1 MTTARRAATAP
12 PSPSPRLAAR
22 RSASGA
28 FASSSSKRWRAS
40 SDDVSKRRRAKTA
53 ADEDDAAH
61 DARDDDDDDDDDD
74 ASRRSKATTRRAF
87 LSAASFAPLLANA
100 ASSSVAVA
108 APASASTSAIASSS
122 LPEQRADALA
132 PSSGARLS
140 PLRASSASS
149 IRIPMTLEGG
159 TYVVRYTIGDASVR
173 GVLDT
178 GSPFVTMDGG
188 CGKYWGCLQESD
200 ARPSGYGETYEIYGL
215 QEDGV
220 TKWVLGDVRFEGTEA
235 VDVVVGGGGGEIAS
249 PTRACPVSY
258 CVRVL
263 FSRAP

>member
-1 MTTARRAATAP
+1 MAAADAAD
-12 PSPSPRLAAR
+12 AAR
-22 RSASGA
+22 
-28 FASSSSKRWRAS
+28 
-40 SDDVSKRRRAKTA
+40 
-53 ADEDDAAH
+53 
-61 DARDDDDDDDDDD
+61 DARDDDDDDDDD
-74 ASRRSKATTRRAF
+74 ASRRSNATTRRAF

-108 APASASTSAIASSS
+108 ALSATSSPSYARSETSAIAASS
-122 LPEQRADALA
+122 LPEQLADALA
-132 PSSGARLS
+132 PSSGAKGLS

-159 TYVVRYTIGDASVR
+159 TYVVRYAIGDASVR

-178 GSPFVTMDGG
+178 GSPFVTMDGR
-188 CGKYWGCLQESD
+188 CGKYWGCLRESD

-235 VDVVVGGGGGEIAS
+235 GDGGGGGGGDA
-249 PTRACPVSY
+249 AAAMVPVSQ
-258 CVRVL
+258 VRSIHWSPYDRVGVVD
-263 FSRAP
+263 ADP